1 MFDVTIMRCLRWRS
15 TQTPTNSPNSSHG
28 IVPAKFR
35 IPSSKELAFRMMIAV
50 SGNASPVNWLPNC
63 DIVSEVQRLRKL

>member
-1 MFDVTIMRCLRWRS
+1 
-15 TQTPTNSPNSSHG
+15 
-28 IVPAKFR
+28 
-35 IPSSKELAFRMMIAV
+35 MMIAV